1 MLSWVIFVVRQKY
14 SSSSPLGGA
23 SVYAAWRAQY
33 LRRLADPVMTPLG
46 GPSIYPAWR
55 TQRLRRLASPSV
67 YAAWRAQYLRRLAR
81 VQYLSRLAGPVFT
94 PLGGPSVYVA
104 WRAQCLR
111 RLASPVLMPL
121 GGPSVYPA
129 WRTQRLSR
137 LARALCL
144 SRLARAP
151 YLSRLAASP
160 VLGVRDFGRARC
172 RLLRRGAN
180 RNRPAWRYAECLPIV
195 WRCAS
200 FPACGRCFG

>member
-14 SSSSPLGGA
+14 SSSSPLGEPSVYVAWRAQCLRRLAGPVFTPLGEPQCLRRLTGPVFAPLGGA

-33 LRRLADPVMTPLG
+33 LRRLADPVFAPLG
-46 GPSIYPAWR
+46 GPSI
-55 TQRLRRLASPSV
+55 
-67 YAAWRAQYLRRLAR
+67 
-81 VQYLSRLAGPVFT
+81 
-94 PLGGPSVYVA
+94 
-104 WRAQCLR
+104 
-111 RLASPVLMPL
+111 
-121 GGPSVYPA
+121 YPA

-144 SRLARAP
+144 SRLARALCLSRLTRAP

-200 FPACGRCFG
+200 FPACGRCSG